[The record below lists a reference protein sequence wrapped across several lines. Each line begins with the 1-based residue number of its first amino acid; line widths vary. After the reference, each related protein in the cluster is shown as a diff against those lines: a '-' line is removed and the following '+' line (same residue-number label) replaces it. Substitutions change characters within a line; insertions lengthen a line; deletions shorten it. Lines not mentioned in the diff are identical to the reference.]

1 MTDQR
6 STRAIQNSVSR
17 IGEKVKNLK
26 GLPPRILKKVLVA
39 AEVEIMDLTEELDLL
54 LNRTGEIK
62 KFYQIENQIATVESQ
77 INEGLRFI

>member
-1 MTDQR
+1 MRNQH
-6 STRAIQNSVSR
+6 SMRAIQDSVSR

-26 GLPPRILKKVLVA
+26 GLPPRILKKVLVS
-39 AEVEIMDLTEELDLL
+39 AEVEIMDLTEELGIL

-62 KFYQIENQIATVESQ
+62 KFYQIKNQIAEVESA